1 MKFGN
6 ATLPMALW
14 PQTSPRAFR
23 SNEEA
28 VMWISLFTI
37 VLAIA
42 IALAWGALAL
52 ENYGEEVPRTR
63 KAGRGLRPMHNV

>member
-1 MKFGN
+1 
-6 ATLPMALW
+6 
-14 PQTSPRAFR
+14 
-23 SNEEA
+23 
-28 VMWISLFTI
+28 MWISLFTI

-42 IALAWGALAL
+42 VALAWGALAL